1 MKIESGSNSDVLY
14 EKELEEYLIR
24 DLHRFGEYFLE
35 TMQPD
40 VIGEKHVMTSHNIA
54 DILFKMSDTLI
65 AINTALM
72 NISYFLEREES
83 NRNG

>member
-1 MKIESGSNSDVLY
+1 MKKESGNNSDVLY
-14 EKELEEYLIR
+14 EKELEEYLKK

-35 TMQPD
+35 TVQPD
-40 VIGEKHVMTSHNIA
+40 IVNKKHTMTSHNIA

-72 NISYFLEREES
+72 NISYFLERD
-83 NRNG
+83 RNG